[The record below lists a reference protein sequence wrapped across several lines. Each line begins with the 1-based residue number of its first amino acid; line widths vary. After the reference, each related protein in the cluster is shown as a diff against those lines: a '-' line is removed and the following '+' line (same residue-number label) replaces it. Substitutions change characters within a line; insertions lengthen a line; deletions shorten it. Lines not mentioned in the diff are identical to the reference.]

1 MSLITNLTR
10 PTGFRQTLA
19 SAFLLAGTAITV
31 GSALLFQHVG
41 GFIPC
46 ALCLEE
52 RIPYY
57 AAIPIALAA
66 FVAAAGRAPGWV
78 TRLLIL
84 AIGIIMLVSLYL
96 GVFHAGVEWHFWQGP
111 TDCAQVAGGDL
122 VGGDLLSAIDAI
134 RPPSCSEAAARFLGL
149 SFAGWNAITSAL
161 LAAIGFRSAF
171 AKADRT
177 A

>member
-1 MSLITNLTR
+1 MNLITSLAR

-19 SAFLLAGTAITV
+19 SAILLAGTAITV

-46 ALCLEE
+46 ALCLEQ

-57 AAIPIALAA
+57 VAIPIALAA
-66 FVAAAGRAPGWV
+66 FVAAAGRAAGWM

-84 AIGIIMLVSLYL
+84 AIGFIMLVSLYL
-96 GVFHAGVEWHFWQGP
+96 GVFHAGVEWQFWQGP
-111 TDCAQVAGGDL
+111 ADCAQVSGGDL
-122 VGGDLLSAIDAI
+122 AGGDLLSTIDAI

-149 SFAGWNAITSAL
+149 SFAGWNAVASAL
-161 LAAIGFRSAF
+161 FAAIGLRSAF
-171 AKADRT
+171 AKADRM